1 MGQTRTPVTNTSEE
15 RIVKPQRGASVEE
28 PARSTP
34 VYGSCDV
41 LVVGGGPAGTAA
53 AVAAGRLGAD
63 TVLVERY
70 NHLGGLSTGGL
81 VSWIDRMNDWD
92 GNLLVAGIGAQLIDR
107 CGPDAT
113 LGPAPE
119 IWGSKNPVEA
129 AYWRVRTAALR
140 DTVHWSP
147 TVDPEV
153 LKLVTNDIVR
163 ESNVHTL
170 LHCWVVAA
178 IMRDNRVEGVIFE
191 SKQGRFALTAPVV
204 IDCTGDGDVFALA
217 GAGFDDDFDGE
228 SAHARL
234 TTSFR
239 FGNVDMRRYLDF
251 RMLRQSEFTETMQR
265 ASREGISLLAHP
277 TPYDS
282 VALFLTP
289 KMSGYSPLNVADLT
303 EVEFISRDV
312 ARKGLTFFRENVP
325 GFERAWILDTASQV
339 GTRHARR
346 LVGAERITIEHWR
359 NDGGYLDSIGLCPGM
374 TPSYPTLQIPYRSL
388 LPASTNGLL
397 AAGRNLSADTASH
410 AALARSPSAGRWVKR
425 PAWRAARPGR
435 RRRRPRHRHR
445 RAAGTTRET
454 GRHRRATEHRA
465 NTSDHAPEPD
475 SNSRSTGKPSTRRVR
490 STDRRSDRTEPK
502 YYSSMTTP
510 PEPRRRGEAHPGR
523 FRRSA
528 NATAIISLVLLRAQA
543 DRWSSQSLLSSQ
555 PWFL

>member
-1 MGQTRTPVTNTSEE
+1 V
-15 RIVKPQRGASVEE
+15 RIQPDAFVDE

-34 VYGSCDV
+34 VYGTCDV

-63 TVLVERY
+63 VVLVERY

-81 VSWIDRMNDWD
+81 VSWIDRMSDWD
-92 GNLLVAGIGAQLIDR
+92 GQLVVAGVGGELIDR

-113 LGPAPE
+113 LGPE
-119 IWGSKNPVEA
+119 RDLWGSTDPVQA

-170 LHCWVVAA
+170 LHCWVVAT
-178 IMRDNRVEGVIFE
+178 IVDGESVQGVIFE

-204 IDCTGDGDVFALA
+204 IDCTGDGDVFAQA
-217 GAGFDDDFDGE
+217 GASYDDDFDSE

-251 RMLRQSEFTETMQR
+251 WMLRRDEFSEVMQR
-265 ASREGISLLAHP
+265 ASAEGIKLLAHP

-289 KMSGYSPLNVADLT
+289 KMAGYSALDVADLT
-303 EVEFISRDV
+303 AVEFVSRDM
-312 ARKGLTFFRENVP
+312 ARDGLRLFREHVP
-325 GFERAWILDTASQV
+325 GFERAWILDTASQI

-346 LVGAERITIEHWR
+346 LVGAERITIEHWMA
-359 NDGGYLDSIGLCPGM
+359 DGSYADGIGLCPGM
-374 TPSYPTLQIPYRSL
+374 TPSFPTLEIPYRSL
-388 LPASTNGLL
+388 VPERLDGLL
-397 AAGRNLSADTASH
+397 AAGRNLSADTRSH
-410 AALARSPSAGRWVKR
+410 AALREIPECWVM
-425 PAWRAARPGR
+425 GE
-435 RRRRPRHRHR
+435 
-445 RAAGTTRET
+445 AAGVAAVQALDAGVALRDVDVAAVQAQLARQGAVVERPKQVPREHDANVEDEFANSI
-454 GRHRRATEHRA
+454 HRQW
-465 NTSDHAPEPD
+465 
-475 SNSRSTGKPSTRRVR
+475 
-490 STDRRSDRTEPK
+490 
-502 YYSSMTTP
+502 
-510 PEPRRRGEAHPGR
+510 
-523 FRRSA
+523 
-528 NATAIISLVLLRAQA
+528 LAQ
-543 DRWSSQSLLSSQ
+543 
-555 PWFL
+555 

>member
-1 MGQTRTPVTNTSEE
+1 M
-15 RIVKPQRGASVEE
+15 KPQPGASVEE

-41 LVVGGGPAGTAA
+41 LVIGGGPAGTAA

-81 VSWIDRMNDWD
+81 VSWIDRMTDWD
-92 GNLLVAGIGAQLIDR
+92 GNLIVAGVGAELIDR

-113 LGPAPE
+113 LGPSPE
-119 IWGSKNPVEA
+119 IWGSTNPVEA

-140 DTVHWSP
+140 GTVHWSP

-178 IMRDNRVEGVIFE
+178 IVRDNTVGGVIFE

-251 RMLRQSEFTETMQR
+251 WMLHQTEFKEIMQR
-265 ASREGISLLAHP
+265 AAHEGISLMAHP

-289 KMSGYSPLNVADLT
+289 KMAGYSALNVADLT
-303 EVEFISRDV
+303 EVEFVSRDV
-312 ARKGLTFFRENVP
+312 ARKGLAFFRENVP
-325 GFERAWILDTASQV
+325 GFARAWILDTASQV

-346 LVGAERITIEHWR
+346 LVGAERITIDHWR
-359 NDGGYLDSIGLCPGM
+359 DDGGYADSIGLCPGM
-374 TPSYPTLQIPYRSL
+374 TPSFSTLQIPYRSL
-388 LPASTNGLL
+388 LPVSTNGLL
-397 AAGRNLSADTASH
+397 AAGRNLSADTKSH
-410 AALARSPSAGRWVKR
+410 AALREIPQCWAMGEAAGVAATLAADGAGDLRAIDVGMLQTQLVKQGGIVDR
-425 PAWRAARPGR
+425 PA
-435 RRRRPRHRHR
+435 
-445 RAAGTTRET
+445 
-454 GRHRRATEHRA
+454 
-465 NTSDHAPEPD
+465 
-475 SNSRSTGKPSTRRVR
+475 
-490 STDRRSDRTEPK
+490 
-502 YYSSMTTP
+502 
-510 PEPRRRGEAHPGR
+510 
-523 FRRSA
+523 
-528 NATAIISLVLLRAQA
+528 Q
-543 DRWSSQSLLSSQ
+543 QSQ
-555 PWFL
+555 PDEALDLGSELEESIHWQAVNEARAFD

>member
-1 MGQTRTPVTNTSEE
+1 MKRQP
-15 RIVKPQRGASVEE
+15 GASVEE

-41 LVVGGGPAGTAA
+41 LVIGGGPAGTAA

-81 VSWIDRMNDWD
+81 VSWIDRMTDWD
-92 GNLLVAGIGAQLIDR
+92 GNLVVAGVGAELIDR

-113 LGPAPE
+113 LGPRPE

-170 LHCWVVAA
+170 MHCWVVAA
-178 IMRDNRVEGVIFE
+178 IVRDDTVKGVIFE

-204 IDCTGDGDVFALA
+204 IDCTGDGDVFAMA

-265 ASREGISLLAHP
+265 ASGEGISLLAHP

-289 KMSGYSPLNVADLT
+289 KMSGYSALNVADLT

-312 ARKGLTFFRENVP
+312 ARKGLSSSR
-325 GFERAWILDTASQV
+325 ERARFRTRLDPRHGLTGGHTPRQASRRCGADHDRTLAQ
-339 GTRHARR
+339 RRR
-346 LVGAERITIEHWR
+346 LSRQHRTV
-359 NDGGYLDSIGLCPGM
+359 PGM
-374 TPSYPTLQIPYRSL
+374 TPNYPTLQIPYRSL

-397 AAGRNLSADTASH
+397 AAGRNLSADTKSH
-410 AALARSPSAGRWVKR
+410 AALREIPECWAMGE
-425 PAWRAARPGR
+425 
-435 RRRRPRHRHR
+435 
-445 RAAGTTRET
+445 AAGVAATLAVDGGVDVRDIDIHALQAQLVKQGGIVDRPTEPTNTTR
-454 GRHRRATEHRA
+454 
-465 NTSDHAPEPD
+465 
-475 SNSRSTGKPSTRRVR
+475 
-490 STDRRSDRTEPK
+490 
-502 YYSSMTTP
+502 
-510 PEPRRRGEAHPGR
+510 
-523 FRRSA
+523 
-528 NATAIISLVLLRAQA
+528 ATAPTLGLEESIHWQAVNEARAYH
-543 DRWSSQSLLSSQ
+543 
-555 PWFL
+555 

>member
-1 MGQTRTPVTNTSEE
+1 
-15 RIVKPQRGASVEE
+15 VKLQPGGSIEE

-34 VYGSCDV
+34 VYGSCDI
-41 LVVGGGPAGTAA
+41 VVIGGGPAGTAA

-70 NHLGGLSTGGL
+70 NHLGGLATGGL
-81 VSWIDRMNDWD
+81 VSWIDRMTDWD
-92 GNLLVAGIGAQLIDR
+92 GNLIVAGVGAELIDR

-113 LGPAPE
+113 IGPSPD
-119 IWGSKNPVEA
+119 IWGSKNSVEA

-170 LHCWVVAA
+170 LHCWVVAT
-178 IMRDNRVEGVIFE
+178 IVRDNRVEGVIFE
-191 SKQGRFALTAPVV
+191 SKQGRFALTASVV
-204 IDCTGDGDVFALA
+204 IDCTGDGDVFAQA

-251 RMLRQSEFTETMQR
+251 RMLQHDEFSAVMQR
-265 ASREGISLLAHP
+265 ANSEGISLLAHA

-289 KMSGYSPLNVADLT
+289 KMAGYSALNVADLT
-303 EVEFISRDV
+303 EVEFVSRDV
-312 ARKGLTFFRENVP
+312 ARKGLAFFRQHVP
-325 GFERAWILDTASQV
+325 GFQRAWILDTASQI

-346 LVGAERITIEHWR
+346 LVGAERITIDHWR
-359 NDGGYLDSIGLCPGM
+359 NDGGYADSIGLCPGM

-388 LPASTNGLL
+388 VPATTDGLL
-397 AAGRNLSADTASH
+397 AAGRNLSADTKSH
-410 AALARSPSAGRWVKR
+410 AALREIPECWVM
-425 PAWRAARPGR
+425 GE
-435 RRRRPRHRHR
+435 
-445 RAAGTTRET
+445 AAGVAATLAVDSGTDVRDVDIRALQAHLVKQGGIVERPIQSGADTSAT
-454 GRHRRATEHRA
+454 GADMDLEESIHWQAVHAVRAY
-465 NTSDHAPEPD
+465 D
-475 SNSRSTGKPSTRRVR
+475 
-490 STDRRSDRTEPK
+490 
-502 YYSSMTTP
+502 
-510 PEPRRRGEAHPGR
+510 
-523 FRRSA
+523 
-528 NATAIISLVLLRAQA
+528 
-543 DRWSSQSLLSSQ
+543 
-555 PWFL
+555 

>member
-1 MGQTRTPVTNTSEE
+1 MKTQSGT
-15 RIVKPQRGASVEE
+15 SVEE

-41 LVVGGGPAGTAA
+41 LVIGGGPAGTAA

-81 VSWIDRMNDWD
+81 VSWIDRMTDWD
-92 GNLLVAGIGAQLIDR
+92 GNLIVAGVGAELIDR

-113 LGPAPE
+113 LGPSPE

-140 DTVHWSP
+140 ETVHWSP

-178 IMRDNRVEGVIFE
+178 IVRDNTVGGVIFE
-191 SKQGRFALTAPVV
+191 SKQGRFGLTAPVV
-204 IDCTGDGDVFALA
+204 IDCTGDGDVFAMA

-251 RMLRQSEFTETMQR
+251 WMLHQTEFKAIMQR
-265 ASREGISLLAHP
+265 AAQEGISLLAHP

-289 KMSGYSPLNVADLT
+289 KMSGYSALNVGDLT
-303 EVEFISRDV
+303 EVEFVSRDV
-312 ARKGLTFFRENVP
+312 ARKGLAFFRENVP
-325 GFERAWILDTASQV
+325 GFARAWILDTASQV

-346 LVGAERITIEHWR
+346 LVGAERITIDHWR
-359 NDGGYLDSIGLCPGM
+359 DDGGYVDSIGLCPGM
-374 TPSYPTLQIPYRSL
+374 TPSFSTLQIPYRSL
-388 LPASTNGLL
+388 LPVSTNGLL
-397 AAGRNLSADTASH
+397 AAGRNLSADTKSH
-410 AALARSPSAGRWVKR
+410 AALREIPQCWAMGEAAGVAATLAVGGVGDVRAIDVRELQTQLVKQGGIVDR
-425 PAWRAARPGR
+425 PAQQDHGKEAHSLDSQLEESIHWRAVNEAR
-435 RRRRPRHRHR
+435 
-445 RAAGTTRET
+445 AF
-454 GRHRRATEHRA
+454 
-465 NTSDHAPEPD
+465 D
-475 SNSRSTGKPSTRRVR
+475 
-490 STDRRSDRTEPK
+490 
-502 YYSSMTTP
+502 
-510 PEPRRRGEAHPGR
+510 
-523 FRRSA
+523 
-528 NATAIISLVLLRAQA
+528 
-543 DRWSSQSLLSSQ
+543 
-555 PWFL
+555 

>member
-1 MGQTRTPVTNTSEE
+1 M
-15 RIVKPQRGASVEE
+15 KPPRGLSVEE

-34 VYGSCDV
+34 VYGTCDV

-81 VSWIDRMNDWD
+81 VSWIDRMTDWD
-92 GNLLVAGIGAQLIDR
+92 GNLIVAGVGAELVDR

-113 LGPAPE
+113 LGPLPE
-119 IWGSKNPVEA
+119 IWGSKHAVEA

-140 DTVHWSP
+140 ETVHWSP

-170 LHCWVVAA
+170 MHCWVVAA
-178 IMRDNRVEGVIFE
+178 IARHDTVVGVIFE

-251 RMLRQSEFTETMQR
+251 RMLRQDEFSEIMQR
-265 ASREGISLLAHP
+265 AALDGISLLAHP

-289 KMSGYSPLNVADLT
+289 KMAGYSALDVADLT
-303 EVEFISRDV
+303 EVEFVSRDI
-312 ARKGLTFFRENVP
+312 ARRGLAFFREHVP

-346 LVGAERITIEHWR
+346 LIGAERITIDHWR
-359 NDGGYLDSIGLCPGM
+359 NDGGYVDSIGLCPGP
-374 TPSYPTLQIPYRSL
+374 TPSFPTLQIPYRSL
-388 LPASTNGLL
+388 LPARTNGLL
-397 AAGRNLSADTASH
+397 AAGRNLSADTKSH
-410 AALARSPSAGRWVKR
+410 AALREIPECWAMGE
-425 PAWRAARPGR
+425 
-435 RRRRPRHRHR
+435 
-445 RAAGTTRET
+445 AAGV
-454 GRHRRATEHRA
+454 AA
-465 NTSDHAPEPD
+465 VLAVDSDAELRD
-475 SNSRSTGKPSTRRVR
+475 V
-490 STDRRSDRTEPK
+490 DID
-502 YYSSMTTP
+502 
-510 PEPRRRGEAHPGR
+510 A
-523 FRRSA
+523 
-528 NATAIISLVLLRAQA
+528 LRAQLVRQGGIV
-543 DRWSSQSLLSSQ
+543 DRPTSPSDHDGSHGPDAGIEESIHWQAVNEARA
-555 PWFL
+555 FE

>member
-1 MGQTRTPVTNTSEE
+1 
-15 RIVKPQRGASVEE
+15 VKPQRDAFVEE

-41 LVVGGGPAGTAA
+41 LVIGGGPAGTAA

-81 VSWIDRMNDWD
+81 VSWIDRMTDWE
-92 GNLLVAGIGAQLIDR
+92 GNLIVAGVGEELIDR

-113 LGPAPE
+113 LGPSPD

-153 LKLVTNDIVR
+153 LKLVSNDIVR

-170 LHCWVVAA
+170 LHCWVVAT
-178 IMRDNRVEGVIFE
+178 IVRENKVEGVIFE

-217 GAGFDDDFDGE
+217 GAAFDDDFDGE

-251 RMLRQSEFTETMQR
+251 WMLRQDQFKATMQR

-289 KMSGYSPLNVADLT
+289 KMAGYSALNVADLT
-303 EVEFISRDV
+303 EVEFVSRDM
-312 ARKGLTFFRENVP
+312 ARRGLAFFRENVP
-325 GFERAWILDTASQV
+325 GFARAWILDTASQV

-359 NDGGYLDSIGLCPGM
+359 NDGGYFDSIGLCPGM
-374 TPSYPTLQIPYRSL
+374 TPSFPTLQIPYRSL
-388 LPASTNGLL
+388 VPASTNGLL
-397 AAGRNLSADTASH
+397 AAGRNLSADTKSH
-410 AALARSPSAGRWVKR
+410 AALREIPECWAMGEAAGVAATLAVCSSVDVRDINVGALQAQLVKQGGIVERPIQQGQLDETRSPESGLEESIHWQAVNQ
-425 PAWRAARPGR
+425 ARAY
-435 RRRRPRHRHR
+435 
-445 RAAGTTRET
+445 
-454 GRHRRATEHRA
+454 
-465 NTSDHAPEPD
+465 D
-475 SNSRSTGKPSTRRVR
+475 
-490 STDRRSDRTEPK
+490 
-502 YYSSMTTP
+502 
-510 PEPRRRGEAHPGR
+510 
-523 FRRSA
+523 
-528 NATAIISLVLLRAQA
+528 
-543 DRWSSQSLLSSQ
+543 
-555 PWFL
+555 

>member
-1 MGQTRTPVTNTSEE
+1 VGTQR
-15 RIVKPQRGASVEE
+15 RGADDRFVEE

-81 VSWIDRMNDWD
+81 VSWIDRMTDWD
-92 GNLLVAGIGAQLIDR
+92 GNLVVAGIGAELVDR
-107 CGPDAT
+107 CGPDACI
-113 LGPAPE
+113 GPRQE
-119 IWGSKNPVEA
+119 IWGSRNPVEA

-140 DTVHWSP
+140 ETVHWSP

-163 ESNVHTL
+163 ESHVHTL
-170 LHCWVVAA
+170 LHCWVVAT
-178 IMRDNRVEGVIFE
+178 IVRDGSVGGVVFE

-204 IDCTGDGDVFALA
+204 IDCTGDGDVFAQA

-251 RMLRQSEFTETMQR
+251 RMLHQSEFSETMQR
-265 ASREGISLLAHP
+265 AAREGISLLAHA

-289 KMSGYSPLNVADLT
+289 KMAGYSALDVADLT
-303 EVEFISRDV
+303 EVEFVSRDV
-312 ARKGLTFFRENVP
+312 ARKGLAFFRENVP

-346 LVGAERITIEHWR
+346 LAGAERITIEHWR
-359 NDGGYLDSIGLCPGM
+359 DDGSYPDSIGLCPGM
-374 TPSYPTLQIPYRSL
+374 TPSFPTLQIPYRSL
-388 LPASTNGLL
+388 VPASVNGLL
-397 AAGRNLSADTASH
+397 AAGRNLSADTKSH
-410 AALARSPSAGRWVKR
+410 AALREIPECWAMGEAAGVAAVMAVDKDVEVRDLNIDALQARLVEQGAIVHR
-425 PAWRAARPGR
+425 PTQPGR
-435 RRRRPRHRHR
+435 SDGQHGAEVGLEESIHWQAVHES
-445 RAAGTTRET
+445 RAF
-454 GRHRRATEHRA
+454 
-465 NTSDHAPEPD
+465 D
-475 SNSRSTGKPSTRRVR
+475 
-490 STDRRSDRTEPK
+490 
-502 YYSSMTTP
+502 
-510 PEPRRRGEAHPGR
+510 
-523 FRRSA
+523 
-528 NATAIISLVLLRAQA
+528 
-543 DRWSSQSLLSSQ
+543 
-555 PWFL
+555 